1 MGRPPG
7 RSDDDR
13 SSWGSDS
20 APPRRRPESRPIQVA
35 RTVRDMFTRGPR
47 RRGERNTPD
56 SGAPPG
62 SPVPATPAWLNSP
75 PPPHTTVAGMERGE
89 PTPRS
94 APSRGGPS
102 GRLSRGGASGG
113 LSRGGSSAGLSR
125 GGLSGRLSRGSPD
138 GGPDSRRR
146 GGPGAEEPLPSR
158 PADPSVAPPR
168 WQPPDW
174 LPSAP
179 PMDGSHGPSGN
190 PGFPS
195 AGAEYGRGEY
205 AAAYGAS
212 GEYSGYAPYTGS
224 PAPFEQN
231 APQYVPPLT
240 AKTPASPPGGPSW
253 RQAAPSYVGRA
264 LGEGYPAQGGAPGG
278 PAPLAHAQI
287 SSSPIRTGE
296 YVPGG
301 QGELEWARQ
310 PETPRASSAGPN
322 PYYWELAARI
332 PQAALVARL
341 ARWAVTA
348 LFIVAALFSFA
359 YAGVSAY
366 VASSLVYA
374 PQVAPTSTP
383 AAYHLAY
390 KSVTFTS
397 RGKDKVALQGWFI
410 PGVGA
415 NGTLSDART
424 IIVVHGLRANRTD
437 PGMGLLDLSAALAKR
452 GFAVLAFDMRGSG
465 ESQAEPLSLGYYEQN
480 DVLGAVDFLRTGQL
494 PYPKLGR
501 PKAIGG
507 WGESMGAATLLLAA
521 AQEPAIRAV
530 VADSAYSDAL
540 PLLEREIPK
549 RSGLPPWFTPGV
561 LRAAQIMYAI
571 NYSAIRPVDV
581 IAKIAPRPILLV
593 QGADD
598 TSVPPSDMAALAEAA
613 SKGSGAQVET
623 WLVPGATHAQAFHVA
638 GKAYV
643 DKVTAF
649 FTTNLPTG

>member
-20 APPRRRPESRPIQVA
+20 SSPRGRPESRPVRVA

-47 RRGERNTPD
+47 RRAERNAPE

-89 PTPRS
+89 ATPRS
-94 APSRGGPS
+94 APLRGGPS
-102 GRLSRGGASGG
+102 GRLSRGGPSGG
-113 LSRGGSSAGLSR
+113 LSRGGSSRGLS
-125 GGLSGRLSRGSPD
+125 GGGPSGRLSRGDPD
-138 GGPDSRRR
+138 GGQDSRRR
-146 GGPGAEEPLPSR
+146 GGRGAEEPPPSR
-158 PADPSVAPPR
+158 AGDPNVAPPR

-179 PMDGSHGPSGN
+179 PMDASRGSSGE
-190 PGFPS
+190 PGYPD
-195 AGAEYGRGEY
+195 AGMGYGEHNAE
-205 AAAYGAS
+205 YGAS
-212 GEYSGYAPYTGS
+212 GEYVGYAPYSAG
-224 PAPFEQN
+224 PAPYAQN
-231 APQYVPPLT
+231 APEYVPPLT
-240 AKTPASPPGGPSW
+240 AKTPASPPGGPGW
-253 RQAAPSYVGRA
+253 RQAAPSYVGGAR
-264 LGEGYPAQGGAPGG
+264 GEGYPAPGETPGG

-301 QGELEWARQ
+301 TGEPEWARLSE
-310 PETPRASSAGPN
+310 PARSSSSGPN
-322 PYYWELAARI
+322 PYYWELAARV

-341 ARWAVTA
+341 ARWAMTA
-348 LFIVAALFSFA
+348 VFIVAALFSFTYAGISA
-359 YAGVSAY
+359 YA
-366 VASSLVYA
+366 ASSLVYA
-374 PQVAPTSTP
+374 PQVAPTSSP

-397 RGKDKVALQGWFI
+397 RGKDRVALRGWFI

-415 NGTLSDART
+415 NGVLSDART
-424 IIVVHGLRANRTD
+424 IIVVHGVRANRTD
-437 PGMGLLDLSAALAKR
+437 PGMGLLDLSVALAKR

-465 ESQAEPLSLGYYEQN
+465 ESQGAPLSLGYYEQN
-480 DVLGAVDFLRTGQL
+480 DVLGAVDFLRTGPE

-501 PKAIGG
+501 PKVIGG
-507 WGESMGAATLLLAA
+507 WGESMGAAALLMAA
-521 AQEPAIRAV
+521 SQEPAIRAV
-530 VADSAYSDAL
+530 VADSSFADAL

-549 RSGLPPWFTPGV
+549 RSGLPPWFTPGI

-581 IAKIAPRPILLV
+581 VAKIAPRPILLI

-598 TSVPPSDMAALAEAA
+598 TYVPPSDMAALAEAA
-613 SKGSGAQVET
+613 SKSSGAQVET
-623 WLVPGATHAQAFHVA
+623 WLVPGAKHVQAYHVA

-643 DKVTAF
+643 DKVAAF